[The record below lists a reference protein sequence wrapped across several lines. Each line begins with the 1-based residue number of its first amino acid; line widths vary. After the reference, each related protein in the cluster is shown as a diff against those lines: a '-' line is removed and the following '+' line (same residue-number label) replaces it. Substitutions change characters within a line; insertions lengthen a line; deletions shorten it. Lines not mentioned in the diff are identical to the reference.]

1 MPDMVETRI
10 MGIDYGKIRIGIALS
25 DSLKMFAIAHKTILN
40 NSSAFTE
47 IEKIIEEKNVIKS
60 ILGIPNEER
69 QKKDSKTSIINDV
82 KKFKESLEKK
92 FALEV
97 ELWDETYTSAI
108 AQQHILESV
117 NKKVKR
123 QNKDLLDMYSA
134 AIILQ
139 EYLDSSKRN
148 YWPYL
153 IDFA

>member
-1 MPDMVETRI
+1 MPDIDETRI
-10 MGIDYGKIRIGIALS
+10 MGIDFGLKRIGIALS
-25 DSLKMFAIAHKTILN
+25 DSLKMFAYAHTTILN
-40 NSSAFTE
+40 NSSSLNE
-47 IEKIIEEKNVIKS
+47 LEKIVKEKNIVKF

-92 FALEV
+92 FNFDV

-108 AQQHILESV
+108 AQQRILESV

-139 EYLDSSKRN
+139 EYLDAIKRN
-148 YWPYL
+148 N
-153 IDFA
+153 

>member
-148 YWPYL
+148 Y
-153 IDFA
+153 